1 MTVSG
6 KAIKEPKN
14 LKVVIGTPFSELLD
28 YCGVDREK
36 VDKLVMGGP
45 MMGMAQFT
53 EEVPVIKGTG
63 GLLALTK
70 EETNYCKP
78 QACISCGKCV
88 DVCPMHLVP
97 FMYAKTCSK
106 RKLGRFKTIQLNGL
120 Y

>member
-1 MTVSG
+1 
-6 KAIKEPKN
+6 
-14 LKVVIGTPFSELLD
+14 
-28 YCGVDREK
+28 
-36 VDKLVMGGP
+36 

-63 GLLALTK
+63 GFLALTK

-97 FMYAKTCSK
+97 FMYARLAVKEHWEDLKKYNLMDCIECGSCAYICPANRPLTEAIK
-106 RKLGRFKTIQLNGL
+106 IGKAKLRAMK
-120 Y
+120 